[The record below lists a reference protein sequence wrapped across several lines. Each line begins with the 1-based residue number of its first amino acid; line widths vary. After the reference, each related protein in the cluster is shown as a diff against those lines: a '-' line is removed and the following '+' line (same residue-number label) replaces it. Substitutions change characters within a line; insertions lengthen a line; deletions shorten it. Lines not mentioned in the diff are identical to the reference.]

1 MEPNREL
8 VIDPRTPADL
18 RRQIARLA
26 ASYTPEWNFDPDDP
40 DVGSTLALI
49 FANQMGE
56 NLKRLNQVLGKYHTE
71 FVNMLNL
78 SLLPAYPASGMAVID
93 LIRDTVPGIDL
104 PHGTKLVGQTGGP
117 DGEPVIF
124 ETVSDVYI
132 TNSRLT
138 DILSVSGTFGKIIP
152 ILGGPRQ
159 VELVPA
165 RPAPAGQEEPAP
177 EFPPVSLFDY
187 SAPGVERSA
196 LLIYHKSVFRTP
208 PGVRVAVR
216 PVNAAGGSEAARLAD
231 PERCRWSY
239 YDGETLVPFRSVRAE
254 DGVLLLE
261 RGEEAQG
268 ELNLDGESYGLIC
281 AEALGPVDRA
291 VELSALQLASACGEV
306 PPSFVSHNGQDLD
319 GARFMPFGD
328 TASLFD
334 ECYIGHDRIFCQQ
347 GALVTLRFTLSFQEK
362 LVTFTPQQEADEL
375 KIIKRKPR
383 TVPFETARTVVDQ
396 VGLEYFN
403 GLGWKRLTCTRDWS
417 ALFDGEHPGQIAL
430 SFRCPE
436 DWRPVGI
443 GAYEERCLRLRVTR
457 ADNCYLQPCLH
468 NMPVMEHLTVSYTFD
483 GLWKLPHRLRA
494 VCGTRTEELTPLV
507 LEGKPFTAFRPL
519 PYTGNACCLGFDRK
533 LEGAPV
539 SVLFDV
545 EESVHFQSAPIS
557 YEYST
562 LSGWKPLKVLDGTGG
577 MSGVGTVVFMPP
589 SDFARMEVEGVSRYW
604 LRLVDADGV
613 FDDPGLYHPR
623 VRSIRPNAVAIR
635 NRETLEEESFYI
647 SAATPNMTFPIAAE
661 NILSAEVFV
670 NETGRLSQSAMR
682 RLLRE
687 RPEDVRVEYDF
698 LGGISSFFL
707 RWTEVDNFDAS
718 QPADRHYVI
727 DRMNNAIVFGDG
739 VHVMIPPARTGVAFT
754 LRAVCCKGARANL
767 PAGAVNALLSNILY
781 VDRVE
786 NPIATFAG
794 SSIESVE
801 SAHLR
806 GASLYSG
813 RGRLVSELDFVR
825 EVRAFSTSIE
835 KVKCAAGVDL
845 DGAPAPGTVTIAVM
859 TRDYADGG
867 YSWASIRDRLRER
880 LLARCEATL
889 SAGRLL
895 LAEPVYAEISVD
907 VWAQADDAA
916 RAFDVQ
922 NLIRD
927 SIDAFL
933 DPLGR
938 NGGAGWDIGE
948 VPTEGQV
955 RLMLR
960 SLRLPGRIT
969 RFIATARYT
978 DRAGVHE
985 TSLDG
990 LERRPFVIGVGGH
1003 HHIYIELPQ

>member
-1 MEPNREL
+1 MEPNREFI
-8 VIDPRTPADL
+8 IDPRTPADL
-18 RRQIARLA
+18 RREIARLA

-40 DVGSTLALI
+40 DVGAAIALI

-71 FVNMLNL
+71 FVNMLNV
-78 SLLPAYPASGMAVID
+78 SLLPAYPASGMAVVE

-104 PHGTKLVGQTGGP
+104 PHGTKLVGQTGGA
-117 DGEPVIF
+117 DSEPIIF

-138 DILSVSGTFGKIIP
+138 DILSISGTFGKIIP
-152 ILGGPRQ
+152 ILGGPQRP
-159 VELVPA
+159 ELTPG
-165 RPAPAGQEEPAP
+165 RPAPAPEEAAPGP

-208 PGVRVAVR
+208 AGVRVAVR
-216 PVNAAGGSEAARLAD
+216 PLGAPGEAARLAD
-231 PERCRWSY
+231 PGRFRWSY
-239 YDGETLVPFRSVRAE
+239 YDGQDLVPFPAVSVE
-254 DGVLLLE
+254 DGAVLLD
-261 RGEEAQG
+261 RGEG
-268 ELNLDGESYGLIC
+268 EQQDVELDGEPYGLIC

-291 VELSALQLASACGEV
+291 VELTSLQLSSSCGET
-306 PPSFVSHNGQDLD
+306 PPTFVSHNDRDLD
-319 GARFMPFGD
+319 GARFMPFGES
-328 TASLFD
+328 ASLFD
-334 ECYIGHDRIFCQQ
+334 ECYIGQDQIFCQQ

-383 TVPFETARTVVDQ
+383 AVPFETARTVVDQ
-396 VGLEYFN
+396 VSLEYFN
-403 GLGWKRLTCTRDWS
+403 GLGWKRLPCLQDWS
-417 ALFDGEHPGQIAL
+417 SLFDGEHPGPVAL
-430 SFRCPE
+430 SFRCPD
-436 DWRPVGI
+436 DWRPVGV
-443 GAYEERCLRLRVTR
+443 GAYEERCLRLRVIR

-468 NMPVMEHLTVSYTFD
+468 NMPVMEHLTVSYVFD
-483 GLWKLPHRLRA
+483 GMWKLPHRLRA
-494 VCGTRTEELTPLV
+494 VHGVQTEDLTRSV
-507 LEGKPFTAFRPL
+507 LDGKPFAAFRPL
-519 PYTGNACCLGFDRK
+519 PYAGNTCCLGFDRK

-539 SVLFDV
+539 SILFDV
-545 EESVHFQSAPIS
+545 EENARFQSAPLTF
-557 YEYST
+557 EYSS
-562 LSGWKPLKVLDGTGG
+562 LSGWKPLKVLDGTDN
-577 MSGVGTVVFMPP
+577 MSAVGTLVFMPP
-589 SDFARMEVEGVSRYW
+589 SDLSRMEVAGLSRYW
-604 LRLVDADGV
+604 LRIVDADGV
-613 FDDPGLYHPR
+613 FDDPALYHPQI
-623 VRSIRPNAVAIR
+623 RSIRPNAVAIR
-635 NRETLEEESFYI
+635 NMETMEEESFYI
-647 SAATPNMTFPIAAE
+647 NTATPNMTFPISAE
-661 NILSAEVFV
+661 NILSTEVFV
-670 NETGRLSQSAMR
+670 NEKGRLSQPMMR
-682 RLLRE
+682 QLLRE

-707 RWTEVDNFDAS
+707 RWTEVDNFDRS
-718 QPADRHYVI
+718 QPTDRHYVI

-739 VHVMIPPARTGVAFT
+739 VHVMIPPAQTGVAFT

-767 PAGAVNALLSNILY
+767 PAGAVDSLFGNILY

-794 SSIESVE
+794 SDIESVE
-801 SAHLR
+801 SAHRR
-806 GASLYSG
+806 GANIYSG
-813 RGRLVSELDFVR
+813 RGRLVSQLDFVR

-845 DGAPAPGTVTIAVM
+845 DGRPAPGAVTVAVM
-859 TRDYADGG
+859 MRDYADGG

-880 LLARCEATL
+880 LLSRCEATL
-889 SAGRLL
+889 SAGALI
-895 LAEPVYAEISVD
+895 LAEPVYTEITVD

-938 NGGAGWDIGE
+938 NGRGGWEIGE
-948 VPTEGQV
+948 LPTENQL

-978 DRAGVHE
+978 DRTGVHE

-990 LERRPFVIGVGGH
+990 LERKPFVIGVGGQ